1 MNNLSGRLVVY
12 LVGGAAIFVIL
23 FGFADRLPLLIR
35 FCWLLLSRLRFCP
48 SPAAYRSGVFP
59 VGSHWY

>member
-23 FGFADRLPLLIR
+23 VRDSRIGFR
-35 FCWLLLSRLRFCP
+35 
-48 SPAAYRSGVFP
+48 Y
-59 VGSHWY
+59 